1 MKHVYEECDPEKLS
15 LLFEVLDLTGNTQV
29 RFFCFN
35 FMSIVSIA
43 VTVSCWLYM
52 YEQYEM

>member
-1 MKHVYEECDPEKLS
+1 MYVESEMKHVYEECDPEKLS

-35 FMSIVSIA
+35 FMSIVYIA
-43 VTVSCWLYM
+43 VTVSC
-52 YEQYEM
+52 